1 MEDELERNSITLFK
15 TNEELKSNE
24 NDSIEILYLY
34 MPDNEKIEN
43 YIVTHNCE
51 LLTNLAKGKNGR
63 IIFFKKDTLGLYKFY
78 NK

>member
-15 TNEELKSNE
+15 TYEELKSNE
-24 NDSIEILYLY
+24 NESIEILYLY

-43 YIVTHNCE
+43 YIITHNCE

>member
-15 TNEELKSNE
+15 INEELKSKENE
-24 NDSIEILYLY
+24 SIEILYLFV
-34 MPDNEKIEN
+34 PDNEKIEN
-43 YIVTHNCE
+43 YIITHNSE
-51 LLTNLAKGKNGR
+51 LLTNLAKGKNGK

>member
-24 NDSIEILYLY
+24 NESIEILYVY
-34 MPDNEKIEN
+34 IPDNEKIEN
-43 YIVTHNCE
+43 YIITHNCD
-51 LLTNLAKGKNGR
+51 LLTHLAKEKNGR
-63 IIFFKKDTLGLYKFY
+63 ILFFKKDTLGLYKFY

>member
-15 TNEELKSNE
+15 INEELKSKENE
-24 NDSIEILYLY
+24 SIEILYLY
-34 MPDNEKIEN
+34 VPDNEKIEN
-43 YIVTHNCE
+43 YIITHNCE
-51 LLTNLAKGKNGR
+51 LLTNLAKGKNGK

>member
-15 TNEELKSNE
+15 INEEFQINE
-24 NDSIEILYLY
+24 NETQFLYVY

-43 YIVTHNCE
+43 YIITHNCE
-51 LLTNLAKGKNGR
+51 LLSNLAKGKNGR
-63 IIFFKKDTLGLYKFY
+63 IIFFKKNAQGLYKFY